1 MAISRVLVAN
11 RGEIA
16 LRVLRA
22 CQELGYG
29 TVLAVSAA
37 DRDSLPAQVADRVV
51 CIGPARSADSYLDVA
66 AVVTAAVGTGCDAV
80 HPGYGFLAES
90 PALADA
96 CVAAGLTFVGPTGDH
111 MRQMADKIQARA
123 LARAFGVPTLPGSER
138 IESVDEAVA
147 VAEVIG
153 LPVIV
158 KASAGGGGRG
168 MKVVTDA
175 AALPTVLAAAAAEAE
190 SAFGDGTLYLERF
203 IPNARHI
210 EVQLLGDRFGN
221 VVHVGERDCSLQ
233 RRNQKVVEEAPAPGI
248 TEELRAEIRSAAVR
262 LAASIGYE
270 NAGTVEFVYDE
281 DAAQFFFLE
290 MNTRIQ
296 VEHPVSE
303 MISGLDLVQ
312 QQFRIAAGEPLG
324 FGQDDV
330 VLREHAIECRITA
343 EVAAAGFRPNAGR
356 ITRWEPPVS
365 PNVRLDTHCAAGYL
379 VPMYYDSLLAKLI
392 VYGSTREE
400 ALARMEGALA
410 RFQVEG
416 IDTTIDF
423 LGFLVGR
430 PEFAAG
436 AVTTHLIADVIGEFV
451 PTPVA
456 AGR

>member
-1 MAISRVLVAN
+1 
-11 RGEIA
+11 
-16 LRVLRA
+16 
-22 CQELGYG
+22 
-29 TVLAVSAA
+29 
-37 DRDSLPAQVADRVV
+37 VADRVV

-123 LARAFGVPTLPGSER
+123 LAREFGVPTLPGSER

-147 VAEVIG
+147 VAGAIG

-210 EVQLLGDRFGN
+210 EVQLLGDRFGT

-248 TEELRAEIRSAAVR
+248 TEELRTEIRSAAVR

-281 DAAQFFFLE
+281 DTAQFFFLE

-324 FGQDDV
+324 FHQDDV
-330 VLREHAIECRITA
+330 VLRGHAIECRITA
-343 EVAAAGFRPNAGR
+343 EVAAEGFRPNAGR
-356 ITRWEPPVS
+356 ITRWDPPVG
-365 PNVRLDTHCAAGYL
+365 PYVRLDTHCRAGYL

-400 ALARMEGALA
+400 ALFRMAAALA
-410 RFQVEG
+410 RFEVEG
-416 IDTTIDF
+416 IETTIDF

-436 AVTTHLIADVIGEFV
+436 AVTTHLIADVVGEFV
-451 PTPVA
+451 PAPVA

>member
-1 MAISRVLVAN
+1 VAISRVLVAN

-37 DRDSLPAQVADRVV
+37 DRDSLPARVADRAV

-111 MRQMADKIQARA
+111 MRQMADKIEARA

-147 VAEVIG
+147 VAGAIG

-210 EVQLLGDRFGN
+210 EVQLLGDRFGS

-281 DAAQFFFLE
+281 DAGQFFFLE

-330 VLREHAIECRITA
+330 VLRGHAIECRITA
-343 EVAAAGFRPNAGR
+343 EAAAAGFRPNAGR

-365 PNVRLDTHCAAGYL
+365 PNVRLDTHCSAGYT

-400 ALARMEGALA
+400 ALSRMVGALA

-451 PTPVA
+451 PPPVA